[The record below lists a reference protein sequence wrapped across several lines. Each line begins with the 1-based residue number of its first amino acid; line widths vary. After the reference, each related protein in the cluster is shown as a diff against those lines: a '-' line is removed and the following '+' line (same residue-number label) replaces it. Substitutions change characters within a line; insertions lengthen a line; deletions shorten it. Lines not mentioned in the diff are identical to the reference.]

1 MNWRHF
7 VLLTALVAVLIVV
20 FLFPPIPQNEAYHNF
35 ADQRTLVGIPN
46 CLNVASNVFFLIVG
60 LFGIR
65 FVTRT
70 RYEDRAAFLDP
81 AERWP
86 YLIFF
91 LSVGATAF
99 GSSWYHLNP
108 NDRTLLWDR
117 LPMAAGFMS
126 LVAAVVAE
134 RVSVKAGLRL
144 LAPLVLAGAASVVYW
159 EITQARGHG
168 DLRIYGLAQFGSLL
182 VLLLLIALF
191 PPRYTRAADF
201 ILALAFYA
209 AAKLLEAADR
219 LIFRLGGIV
228 SGHTLKH
235 LAAALS
241 AYWILRMLRLRTP
254 VVSGPAHSRP

>member
-1 MNWRHF
+1 MNWRYF
-7 VLLTALVAVLIVV
+7 VLLAALAAVLIAV
-20 FLFPPIPQNEAYHNF
+20 FLFPAIPQNEAYHNF
-35 ADQRTLVGIPN
+35 ADQRTLLGVPN
-46 CLNVASNVFFLIVG
+46 CLNVVSNVFFLIVG
-60 LFGIR
+60 LLGIR
-65 FVTRT
+65 FVMRT
-70 RYEDRAAFLDP
+70 RYEDRVAFLDP

-91 LSVGATAF
+91 LSVAATAF

-108 NDRTLLWDR
+108 NDCTLLWDR

-134 RVSVKAGLRL
+134 RVGVKAGLWL
-144 LAPLVLAGAASVVYW
+144 LAPLVVAGAGSVVYW

-168 DLRIYGLAQFGSLL
+168 DLRMYVLAQFGSLV

-191 PPRYTRAADF
+191 PPRYTRTSDF

-219 LIFRLGGIV
+219 PIFRWGGIV

-235 LAAALS
+235 LAAAIS
-241 AYWILRMLRLRTP
+241 TYWILRMLRLRSP
-254 VVSGPAHSRP
+254 IIG